1 MLQYLAYTAA
11 HEAHCAHL
19 FPAFTCPGMPAVLVK
34 PDSDDHTDPSFA
46 YHALELGGLSYPQLQ
61 FEPKE
66 EGANQQ
72 HILLSFVVP
81 RGTTVDQAKEKAEG
95 VLRGCVLVG
104 TERLTEGDGVFSY
117 VKDVVSG
124 SDPAGAP
131 VTVTIT
137 SVYLE
142 PETFEVV
149 VGRGTAFED
158 SFEFQRTRALVRSG
172 VQCRDGFS
180 VGMPIGGN
188 VILCGVSTGE
198 FVDSG
203 KQRVVDIMDANPS
216 KAVRGKAPK
225 KGLLSK
231 IHARP
236 ELAREL
242 VSERVAFCAT
252 GLWKPHGEFS
262 WGDITGKFKGGPL
275 AAEKTLGLFG
285 TEPATLAEV
294 AISGCGPT
302 DTVPRDKDVDTLLAL
317 KEMYAAF

>member
-1 MLQYLAYTAA
+1 
-11 HEAHCAHL
+11 
-19 FPAFTCPGMPAVLVK
+19 MPAVLVK
-34 PDSDDHTDPSFA
+34 PDSDGYTDPSFA

-66 EGANQQ
+66 EGTDQQ

-81 RGTTVDQAKEKAEG
+81 ADTTADQAKEKAED
-95 VLRGCVLVG
+95 VLKGCVLVEPG
-104 TERLTEGDGVFSY
+104 RLTEGDGVFSY
-117 VKDVVSG
+117 VKDLVQG
-124 SDPAGAP
+124 SNPAGVSAT
-131 VTVTIT
+131 VTVT
-137 SVYLE
+137 SARLE

-149 VGRGTAFED
+149 VGRGTAFEE
-158 SFEFQRTRALVRSG
+158 SFGFHRTRALVRSC
-172 VQCRDGFS
+172 VECHDGLS

-198 FVDSG
+198 FVANG
-203 KQRVVDIMDANPS
+203 KRRVGEIMDMNPS

-225 KGLLSK
+225 KGLLSD
-231 IHARP
+231 IRERP
-236 ELAREL
+236 GLAREL

-252 GLWKPHGEFS
+252 GLWDPHAKFS

-302 DTVPRDKDVDTLLAL
+302 EKVPRDKDVDTLLAL